1 MSNPIV
7 TQAVSRLKYPWL
19 LALTMIALIVDV
31 LIPDFVPFIDELT
44 LAAMT
49 ALFAMWRE
57 RRPVPMKT
65 VASTSQAGP
74 KAIGQ
79 DGTPPK
85 LP

>member
-1 MSNPIV
+1 MSNAIV
-7 TQAVSRLKYPWL
+7 THAVSRLKYPWL
-19 LALTMIALIVDV
+19 LALTVTALIVDV
-31 LIPDFVPFIDELT
+31 LVPDFVPFIDELT

-57 RRPVPMKT
+57 RRQLPIKT
-65 VASTSQAGP
+65 VQATNQAEP
-74 KAIGQ
+74 KTIGQ

>member
-7 TQAVSRLKYPWL
+7 THAVSRLKYPWL
-19 LALTMIALIVDV
+19 LALTVTALIVDV

-57 RRPVPMKT
+57 RRQLPMKT
-65 VASTSQAGP
+65 VEAINKVEP
-74 KAIGQ
+74 KALGQ